1 MSMLI
6 KKEKYFIL
14 LLLSTTR
21 KQQLALVKSI
31 TDRQIQVIVQIVY
44 NVIHGFRALPE
55 KDKKKLQRHKS
66 TIRMFIAKSTSTKR
80 RKELLTKYLK
90 YILLIIKPV
99 IKEL

>member
-1 MSMLI
+1 MSMFV

-31 TDRQIQVIVQIVY
+31 TDRQIQVLVQIVY
-44 NVIHGFRALPE
+44 NVIHGIRSLPE
-55 KDKKKLQRHKS
+55 DDKKKLQRYKTSIRHFITKS
-66 TIRMFIAKSTSTKR
+66 VTTKK

-90 YILLIIKPV
+90 YFILILKPV